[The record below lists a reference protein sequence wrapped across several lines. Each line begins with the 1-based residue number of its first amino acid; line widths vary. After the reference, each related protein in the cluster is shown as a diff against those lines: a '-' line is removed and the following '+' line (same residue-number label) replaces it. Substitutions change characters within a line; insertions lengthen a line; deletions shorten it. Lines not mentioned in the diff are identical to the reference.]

1 MGRGNLFGGSL
12 PRTFGNMS
20 MVPTKGEVMDE
31 DSVLSAG
38 RSGGLRYLEALD
50 NSWHSSVL
58 ALQSKFMSTT
68 NSFWSSRHVPFGML
82 PLTTGSVSSPMGRG
96 SDSAPVEV
104 EMGGVRT
111 YLADSMQF
119 GLEYLCRLSSTGA
132 YYVAPSF
139 RAEQEDQTHLSQFFH
154 SEAELPVVLDELIV
168 TIEDYLLTLTADLEL
183 LLGAEE
189 ALRRRDVFR
198 SPAPRISF
206 DEAALRLAGVR
217 GAIKEH
223 PDGWRTITSVG
234 ERALLD
240 LVGPAVWLTDWD
252 PLAVPFYQAVGAGG
266 KAVCAD
272 LLLGGVGEVVG
283 AGQRHATSD
292 AVLGALKEHQVS
304 PGSYSWYIKMKDYKP
319 MITSGF
325 GLGVERFF
333 MWLTGSCDIRDFE
346 IFVRRYGAN
355 IEP

>member
-1 MGRGNLFGGSL
+1 
-12 PRTFGNMS
+12 
-20 MVPTKGEVMDE
+20 MD
-31 DSVLSAG
+31 DVSVLDAG
-38 RSGGLRYLEALD
+38 RVERARYLAALD
-50 NSWHSSVL
+50 NSWYSSVL
-58 ALQSKFMSTT
+58 ALQSKFMSVT
-68 NSFWSSRHVPFGML
+68 NSFWLSREVPFGML

-96 SDSAPVEV
+96 SDSAPVEI

-168 TIEDYLLTLTADLEL
+168 TVEDYLLALTADLEL
-183 LLGAEE
+183 LFGAKDG
-189 ALRRRDVFR
+189 RRHSDILR
-198 SPAPRISF
+198 SPIPRISF
-206 DEAALRLAGVR
+206 DEAALRLADSP
-217 GAIKEH
+217 GAIKKH
-223 PDGWRTITSVG
+223 SDGWKTISSAG

-240 LVGPAVWLTDWD
+240 LIGPAVWLTKWD
-252 PLAVPFYQAVGAGG
+252 PLAVPFYQAIGDDG

-272 LLLGGVGEVVG
+272 LLLEGVGEVVG
-283 AGQRHATSD
+283 AGQRHATSG
-292 AVLGALKEHQVS
+292 AVLSALDEHRVS
-304 PGSYSWYIKMKDYKP
+304 PGSYSWYIKMKDHKP
-319 MITSGF
+319 MVTSGF

-346 IFVRRYGAN
+346 IFVRRYGTN